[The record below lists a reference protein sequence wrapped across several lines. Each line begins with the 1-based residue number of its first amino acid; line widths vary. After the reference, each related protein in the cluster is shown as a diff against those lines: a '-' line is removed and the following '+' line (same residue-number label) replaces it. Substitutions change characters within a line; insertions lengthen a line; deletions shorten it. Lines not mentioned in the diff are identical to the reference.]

1 MIGDILQ
8 PTHLLFVLVVALLV
22 LGPKRLP
29 EMARTLGSGMR
40 DFKAAISGEDHD
52 EASTSHVAGE
62 TAPPASAPTTT
73 HTPDAEYSLDPG
85 LVHESE
91 PAYVYEPQPAAEP
104 EPAPVHEAQL
114 AADPGPA
121 PAHEPEAT
129 HRPEPTP
136 QPGLSD
142 EHEPELTNIFGPPPE
157 ISAQSAEA
165 PQGPAAPAPEHRA
178 PTDAGSP
185 EPTEVHAPAGSQPD
199 SA

>member
-8 PTHLLFVLVVALLV
+8 PTHLLFVLIVALLV

-52 EASTSHVAGE
+52 AASTSNVVGE
-62 TAPPASAPTTT
+62 TVPSAASASAATTT
-73 HTPDAEYSLDPG
+73 YAPDAEYSAEPG
-85 LVHESE
+85 YVHETD
-91 PAYVYEPQPAAEP
+91 PAYVYEPEAA
-104 EPAPVHEAQL
+104 HQ
-114 AADPGPA
+114 
-121 PAHEPEAT
+121 
-129 HRPEPTP
+129 PEPTP
-136 QPGLSD
+136 RPGRSD

-157 ISAQSAEA
+157 TSAPSAAA
-165 PQGPAAPAPEHRA
+165 PQEPVPAPEHHA
-178 PTDAGSP
+178 PADAGSP